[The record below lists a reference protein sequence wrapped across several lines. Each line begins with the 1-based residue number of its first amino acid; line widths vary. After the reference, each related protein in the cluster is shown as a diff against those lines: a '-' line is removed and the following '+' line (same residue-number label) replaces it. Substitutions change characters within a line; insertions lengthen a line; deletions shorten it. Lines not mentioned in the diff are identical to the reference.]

1 MKIKFETEDECYC
14 VTPCPY
20 GFTDGYTGEPKKVGS
35 NGCSECKY
43 FKSTDIDNNEVDCF
57 YQEHET
63 EMFLREF
70 CDGHK
75 RGN

>member
-20 GFTDGYTGEPKKVGS
+20 GFTGYIGEPKKVGS

-57 YQEHET
+57 YQEYET
-63 EMFLREF
+63 AMFIREY
-70 CDGHK
+70 CDEHK
-75 RGN
+75 RGD

>member
-35 NGCSECKY
+35 NGCYDCRYCKN
-43 FKSTDIDNNEVDCF
+43 IDGENNEVDCD
-57 YQEHET
+57 YNE
-63 EMFLREF
+63 
-70 CDGHK
+70 HK
-75 RGN
+75 RRD

>member
-63 EMFLREF
+63 AMFLREF
-70 CDGHK
+70 CDEHK
-75 RGN
+75 RRD